1 MNIVIVTSD
10 LAATGPGFVAQ
21 ELANHFIILG
31 HKVNVLALSQT
42 DREKIKLNS
51 SVEEYTL
58 RIKKGST
65 GIQRRLTWMINKK
78 NRSLFESYMN
88 NIKPDVVISNGVQP
102 DFFNSLSSSKWI
114 KISISHNNPFE
125 NYPDQYGLIQG
136 LGMAI
141 FQILT
146 MRRMDKV
153 ITLNPRIKKIHSFFL
168 GKGKVELILNGIS
181 EVGNNS
187 DKAEQAFFG
196 TVGTVNKGKNQVEIL
211 RAKTQLPE
219 ASLILWGEG
228 PEKLRLES
236 EFISNKI
243 YWKSFEKDKDIIFSS
258 FKVLVSMSKTEGFP
272 LSVVEAVSAGKPLIL
287 SDIPAHRYLTSFLP
301 AETYRLVS
309 TRKSLIEAMQYFI
322 DIDNKHELASIQDKL
337 KYAYRSYFTSIK
349 MAKKY
354 IDVIESV
361 VNK

>member
-1 MNIVIVTSD
+1 M
-10 LAATGPGFVAQ
+10 
-21 ELANHFIILG
+21 E
-31 HKVNVLALSQT
+31 
-42 DREKIKLNS
+42 
-51 SVEEYTL
+51 
-58 RIKKGST
+58 
-65 GIQRRLTWMINKK
+65 
-78 NRSLFESYMN
+78 
-88 NIKPDVVISNGVQP
+88 
-102 DFFNSLSSSKWI
+102 
-114 KISISHNNPFE
+114 
-125 NYPDQYGLIQG
+125 
-136 LGMAI
+136 
-141 FQILT
+141 
-146 MRRMDKV
+146 
-153 ITLNPRIKKIHSFFL
+153 
-168 GKGKVELILNGIS
+168 KGKVELILNGIS

-187 DKAEQAFFG
+187 DKAAQAFFG

-219 ASLILWGEG
+219 ATLILWGEG